1 MPLPLRLEGR
11 DIYNDAAARVGGFAD
26 ADGEHLARDAE
37 VFHAAGEGEG
47 IGRHDAHIGFHV
59 HKGAVIEGL
68 RVHHA
73 SKNICENFELVRNA
87 EVVAVAR
94 KPVADDALAGFG
106 LLDLTVHKGLDHA
119 AFNRHAA
126 DPFVGAN

>member
-1 MPLPLRLEGR
+1 MPLPLRLEWG
-11 DIYNDAAARVGGFAD
+11 DIHNDAAARVSGFAD
-26 ADGEHLARDAE
+26 ANGKHLARDAE

-59 HKGAVIEGL
+59 HKGAVVESL

-73 SKNICENFELVRNA
+73 SKNICENLELVRNA
-87 EVVAVAR
+87 EVIAVTR
-94 KPVADDALAGFG
+94 KSIADDTLAGFG
-106 LLDLTVHKGLDHA
+106 RLDLTVHKGLDHA

-126 DPFVGAN
+126 DPFVGAD